1 MAKACTYA
9 AAVIMAFLINGCTAS
24 QSDRQTIT
32 ASISPVGY
40 LVKEIVGNDFNL
52 DIMVPEG
59 ANPETFA
66 PSAAQLSYMENSA
79 LIFTTGVLDF
89 ENELIARLPAKSQN
103 RIVDLSS
110 GIELIEGECGH
121 GTAHGHGVDPHIW
134 TSPELL
140 RTMTDNIYAAINKAF
155 PDSVKYAAAYERL
168 IRKIDSVSL
177 CVKNMVADS
186 NRRYF
191 IIYHPALTYYAAD
204 YGLEQIALEEDGK
217 EPSASRMQA
226 VIELARREEMNVIL
240 YQRQYPVS
248 VVSVVASDA
257 NVEPVA
263 INPLSGD
270 ILNEILRITGIIVS
284 E

>member
-1 MAKACTYA
+1 
-9 AAVIMAFLINGCTAS
+9 
-24 QSDRQTIT
+24 
-32 ASISPVGY
+32 
-40 LVKEIVGNDFNL
+40 
-52 DIMVPEG
+52 
-59 ANPETFA
+59 
-66 PSAAQLSYMENSA
+66 
-79 LIFTTGVLDF
+79 
-89 ENELIARLPAKSQN
+89 
-103 RIVDLSS
+103 
-110 GIELIEGECGH
+110 
-121 GTAHGHGVDPHIW
+121 
-134 TSPELL
+134 
-140 RTMTDNIYAAINKAF
+140 
-155 PDSVKYAAAYERL
+155 
-168 IRKIDSVSL
+168 
-177 CVKNMVADS
+177 MVADS